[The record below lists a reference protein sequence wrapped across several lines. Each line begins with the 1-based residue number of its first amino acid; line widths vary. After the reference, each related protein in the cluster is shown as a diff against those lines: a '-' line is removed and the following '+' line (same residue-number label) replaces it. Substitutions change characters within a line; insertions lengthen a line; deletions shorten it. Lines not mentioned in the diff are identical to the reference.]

1 MAEQKST
8 RRGKAH
14 REAFPTFDILE
25 AERSQRGGGG
35 ACKWF
40 DERGQIIGQSELVIL
55 A

>member
-1 MAEQKST
+1 MTERKST

-14 REAFPTFDILE
+14 REAFPAFDILE
-25 AERSQRGGGG
+25 AHRSQRGGGG